1 MQNIY
6 HMKKSNKLYI
16 LLSSA
21 LLLLTSGCT
30 KFSDV
35 PPASNIM
42 NAQAVFS
49 TDGGVSN
56 AIAGMYVNAYMTSLN
71 VFQSNIAL
79 CPGLSAD
86 ELIYTGTNTTYEPF
100 YRNQLAPNNGAVQE
114 LWTAFYKSIYLA
126 NTMIEGV
133 DANEKV
139 LTPAVASTA
148 KGEGLFMRAFC
159 HFYLTNLF
167 GDVPLVLTSDPYK
180 NNVLPREQQAKVYE
194 QIIADLKAAKELL
207 QPDYSAS
214 ATRQRFRAN
223 KFAASALLARVYL
236 YTGQWAL
243 AASEASAVIGA
254 KDLYKLMP
262 SADIAKVFYKN
273 SPETIW
279 QMNGSTGAS
288 STFNGYNALAFSFV
302 DYVPLLALTDAMEN
316 SFSPDDLRFQNWT
329 VSAEDDNKTYRVPFK
344 YRNLYTNTTTTAEGY
359 TYLRLAEQFLIR
371 AEAKAQ
377 LGVDFT
383 GAKADLD
390 TVRTRAG
397 LPKST
402 AAGKADLLLAIENE
416 RKLELF
422 AEVGHRWFDLKRT
435 GRAAAILGAKP
446 DWQHYKML
454 YPVPVV
460 EIFNNGNLKQ
470 NEGYAK

>member
-1 MQNIY
+1 
-6 HMKKSNKLYI
+6 MKKSNKLYI
-16 LLSSA
+16 LLSSVV
-21 LLLLTSGCT
+21 LMLTFGCK

-42 NAQAVFS
+42 NAQAVFA

-56 AIAGMYVNAYMTSLN
+56 AIAGMYMNAYMNSLN

-86 ELIYTGTNTTYEPF
+86 ELTYTGTNTTYEPF
-100 YRNQLAPNNGAVQE
+100 FRNQLAPNNGTVRE

-126 NTMIEGV
+126 NTLIEGV
-133 DANEKV
+133 GANEKV
-139 LTPAVASTA
+139 LTPAMASTA

-159 HFYLTNLF
+159 HFYLTNIF
-167 GDVPLVLTSDPYK
+167 GDVPLVLTSDPYT
-180 NNVLPREQQAKVYE
+180 NNVLPRELQAKVYE
-194 QIIADLKAAKELL
+194 QIIADLKAATELL
-207 QPDYSAS
+207 PPDYSAS
-214 ATRQRFRAN
+214 ATKQRFRAN
-223 KFAASALLARVYL
+223 KYAASALLARVYL

-243 AASEASAVIGA
+243 AESASSTVIGA

-262 SADIAKVFYKN
+262 AADIAKVFYKN

-302 DYVPLLALTDAMEN
+302 DYVPLLALTNEMEN
-316 SFSPDDLRFQNWT
+316 SFSPEDLRFQNWT
-329 VSAEDDNKTYRVPFK
+329 APAEDDGKVYRVPFK
-344 YRNLYTNTTTTAEGY
+344 YRNLYTTTTATGEGY

-377 LGVDFT
+377 LGADLT

-397 LPKST
+397 LNKSS
-402 AAGKADLLLAIENE
+402 AANKADLLLAIENE

-422 AEVGHRWFDLKRT
+422 TEVGHRWFDLKRT
-435 GRAAAILGAKP
+435 HRATAVLGAKP
-446 DWQHYKML
+446 GWQDYKVL
-454 YPVPVV
+454 YPLPTV
-460 EIFNNGNLKQ
+460 ELSNNSHLKQ
-470 NEGYAK
+470 NEGYSK

>member
-1 MQNIY
+1 
-6 HMKKSNKLYI
+6 MKKSNKLYI

-21 LLLLTSGCT
+21 ALLLTFGCK

-42 NAQAVFS
+42 NAQAVFA

-56 AIAGMYVNAYMTSLN
+56 AIAGMYMNAYMTSLN

-86 ELIYTGTNTTYEPF
+86 ELTYTGTNTTYEPF
-100 YRNQLAPNNGAVQE
+100 YRNQLIPNDASVQE

-133 DANEKV
+133 GANEKV
-139 LTPAVASTA
+139 LTPAMASTA

-159 HFYLTNLF
+159 HFYLTNIF
-167 GDVPLVLTSDPYK
+167 GDVPLVLTSDPYI
-180 NNVLPREQQAKVYE
+180 NNSLPREQQAKVYV

-207 QPDYSAS
+207 RPDYSAS
-214 ATRQRFRAN
+214 ASRQRFRAN

-243 AASEASAVIGA
+243 AESESSEVIAA

-262 SADIAKVFYKN
+262 AADISKVFYKN

-288 STFNGYNALAFSFV
+288 STFNGYNALAYSFI
-302 DYVPLLALTDAMEN
+302 DYIPLLALTDAMAN
-316 SFSPDDLRFQNWT
+316 SFSPEDLRFQNWT
-329 VSAEDDNKTYRVPFK
+329 MEAEDEGKIYRVPFK
-344 YRNLYTNTTTTAEGY
+344 YRNLYTNTTATGEGY

-371 AEAKAQ
+371 AEARAQ
-377 LGVDFT
+377 QGVDLT
-383 GAKADLD
+383 GAKTDLD

-397 LPKST
+397 LNKSN
-402 AAGKADLLLAIENE
+402 AANKADLLLAIENE

-422 AEVGHRWFDLKRT
+422 SEVGHRWFDLKRT
-435 GRAAAILGAKP
+435 GRATAVLGAKP
-446 DWQHYKML
+446 GWQHHKML
-454 YPVPVV
+454 YPVPGV
-460 EIFNNGNLKQ
+460 EILNNGNLKQ
-470 NEGYAK
+470 NEGYSN